1 MSKPLFAPVPGFDQP
16 IAVLKHCHDRIRKQI
31 RTMQG
36 LLAHLPQHGADA
48 EARQAAAS
56 VRRYFNQAAP
66 NHHADEEQDLLPML
80 RATAGG
86 DDAGILHELLPQI
99 MAEHVEM
106 EAAWDNLDRQLQMI
120 EAGESASLS
129 TEDVAR
135 FAALYGAHME
145 KEESF
150 IAPMAKRIFT
160 ADQMALLGNAMRAR
174 RGVPNQGE

>member
-1 MSKPLFAPVPGFDQP
+1 MSNPLFAPVPGFDQP

-48 EARQAAAS
+48 EARQAAAN

-80 RATAGG
+80 RDTATGE
-86 DDAGILHELLPQI
+86 DAKLLTELLPQI
-99 MAEHVEM
+99 IAQHIEM
-106 EAAWDNLDRQLQMI
+106 DAAWRGLDSQLQTI
-120 EAGESASLS
+120 ESGASAGLS
-129 TEDVAR
+129 VDDVER

-150 IAPMAKRIFT
+150 IAPMAKRLFS
-160 ADQMALLGNAMRAR
+160 AEQMSSLGNAMRAR
-174 RGVPNQGE
+174 RGVPE